1 VRGTHRGSFRGLPPT
16 GRRVDLPVVAVF
28 EFDGSDLVCERAY
41 YDRLTLFIQLG
52 VARDPNSVTGR
63 VMTLLTHPLT
73 VGRAALRARRLDNS

>member
-1 VRGTHRGSFRGLPPT
+1 
-16 GRRVDLPVVAVF
+16 
-28 EFDGSDLVCERAY
+28 VCERAY